1 MQTYVYLLVF
11 LHIADG
17 CKLLD
22 YSQITIE
29 GLSGGSAVLP
39 CSCAD
44 PQATVSN
51 LRWQYRKKNVVGG
64 FNDIYPTDKTQRFK
78 SLIQLVNAA
87 APGNFSLH
95 ISHLTAEDE
104 GLYQCQDK
112 NQTSNYRLVTLQVKF
127 TATVST
133 PRPGSGTKTTPSTP
147 RPVTPKPN
155 GGALS
160 TPEAG
165 SNPNKHPNTILNDHD
180 KATKSG
186 SASEGGMKNLFHYL
200 YFMVP
205 ALMVLML
212 LLGGALCWTCRA
224 KKQKEAKNQE
234 LQRGQRSKVSQDNLE
249 VLYSDVTWKPAKK
262 PAQEAPKFEDVLYGS
277 VNVNSGDK
285 QVCVYVALHGF

>member
-17 CKLLD
+17 CKLSD
-22 YSQITIE
+22 YSRITIDAS
-29 GLSGGSAVLP
+29 SGGSAVLP

-51 LRWQYRKKNVVGG
+51 LRWQYRKENVVGG
-64 FNDIYPTDKTQRFK
+64 FNDIYPTDETQRFK
-78 SLIQLVNAA
+78 SRIQLVNAA

-133 PRPGSGTKTTPSTP
+133 PRPGSGIKTTPSTPRPGSGSKTTPSTP

-155 GGALS
+155 GDSLS

-165 SNPNKHPNTILNDHD
+165 KSLPFIPFAVVTVIILQIIVAVVYCTPQ
-180 KATKSG
+180 KKMLAEFTT
-186 SASEGGMKNLFHYL
+186 AQ
-200 YFMVP
+200 
-205 ALMVLML
+205 LMEM
-212 LLGGALCWTCRA
+212 
-224 KKQKEAKNQE
+224 
-234 LQRGQRSKVSQDNLE
+234 E
-249 VLYSDVTWKPAKK
+249 V
-262 PAQEAPKFEDVLYGS
+262 
-277 VNVNSGDK
+277 
-285 QVCVYVALHGF
+285 